1 MGAAADG
8 PARRGGTTAGVAY
21 ALAAFLFW
29 GGVPVYF
36 KAVGHV
42 PAPIEPP
49 SCHKGASLQRAVRP
63 TQPPKAQGRAI
74 ANKR

>member
-1 MGAAADG
+1 MGAAGVG
-8 PARRGGTTAGVAY
+8 PAGRGPATAGVAY

-42 PAPIEPP
+42 PAPEVLAHRVVW
-49 SCHKGASLQRAVRP
+49 SVLLLAGLV
-63 TQPPKAQGRAI
+63 T
-74 ANKR
+74 